1 MRCGGSDLQASS
13 SRAEMLQDQGQ
24 KERVPNFPNIHPFSP
39 VTEIP
44 CTSAVDCPKIMLRLH
59 PHCGVGGGDDFGSHC
74 HAGSTLHKACFTL
87 PPREDRLFNLPLLFC
102 SFCCVE
108 DAWMVSSPRSRPLV
122 NTQGF
127 DLGFGL
133 QNCENFCS
141 L

>member
-13 SRAEMLQDQGQ
+13 SRAEMLAGPRAEGKGPQLP
-24 KERVPNFPNIHPFSP
+24 KHPSLFSSDRNSLYKCCGLSKNH
-39 VTEIP
+39 VE
-44 CTSAVDCPKIMLRLH
+44 TSSPLWCW
-59 PHCGVGGGDDFGSHC
+59 GGGDFGSHC